1 MKPLLIIFSFL
12 TLLIGAC
19 KTPEARRPISV
30 SSGSFM
36 NTSINR
42 NIELTAKE
50 ETRIQQ
56 IIKEDSLHTYISSEG
71 GFWYHYHKKDT
82 VSTSTPE
89 FGDVVHFTYNLKNLD
104 GQLIYSEAEIDT
116 VTYSIDQEELFFGLR
131 EGLKLMKEGEIVTFL
146 FPSYQSYGYY
156 GDDDKIGTNIPLIS
170 KVTLNKIDKQSTTE
184 IKTSQKK

>member
-1 MKPLLIIFSFL
+1 MRLLLTAFALLMLLVFS
-12 TLLIGAC
+12 C
-19 KTPEARRPISV
+19 KAPEARRPVSV

-42 NIELTAKE
+42 NKELTARE
-50 ETRIQQ
+50 EARIQQ
-56 IIKEDSLHTYISSEG
+56 IIEEDSLHNYISSEG
-71 GFWYHYHKKDT
+71 GFWYHYHRKDT
-82 VSTSTPE
+82 ISTITPQ
-89 FGDVVHFTYNLKNLD
+89 FGDVVNFTYDVKSLN
-104 GQLIYSEAEIDT
+104 GQIIYSESEIDT

-156 GDDDKIGTNIPLIS
+156 GDDHKIGTNIPLIS

-184 IKTSQKK
+184 N